1 MVISELPAIASF
13 DKLKV
18 SGDSDRAGRESDRA
32 GMAPNRADLE
42 TNSAGGAARRR
53 VVNVTG
59 RGGGVAFVIDEAA
72 PMDAVARE
80 LGAQLSA
87 QGALFS
93 AGGVI
98 VNTGGR
104 ILDARDKDVIRR
116 VFAEN
121 SGLQVSRFVSSI
133 GDYSPEPPL
142 PPPRRPR
149 PHGAGATLGRA
160 FADLTRGEQRNRA
173 QALLIRATFRSGESV
188 NHRGD
193 VVVLGDMNP
202 GSEILA
208 DGDIVVMGTVKGLP
222 HAGASGD
229 DTAAII
235 ALEIASPRVR
245 IGLCEADAPPTGRNV
260 RDGKRRRASPG
271 QLSIVYARRGGIY
284 VSPFAGRF
292 ARYTKGVPYDG

>member
-1 MVISELPAIASF
+1 MGWAVVISELPAIASF
-13 DKLKV
+13 DQLKV
-18 SGDSDRAGRESDRA
+18 SGESDRA
-32 GMAPNRADLE
+32 SGAPNRADRE
-42 TNSAGGAARRR
+42 TNSADGAARRR

-72 PMDAVARE
+72 PMDDVARE

-116 VFAEN
+116 IFAEN

-142 PPPRRPR
+142 PPPQRRPR
-149 PHGAGATLGRA
+149 PHGAGAPLGRA
-160 FADLTRGEQRNRA
+160 FADLTRGEQRHRA

-208 DGDIVVMGTVKGLP
+208 DGDIVVMGTIKGLP

-229 DTAAII
+229 DSAAII

-245 IGLCEADAPPTGRNV
+245 IGLCEADAPPQGRNG
-260 RDGKRRRASPG
+260 RNGKRRRSSPG

-292 ARYTKGVPYDG
+292 ARYAKGVPYDG